1 MSCVWIVFEQWLWQ
15 DLLFLDTERLYT
27 AAFQEI
33 CDRFQKQYT
42 WAVKS
47 LVMGRGALEACQII
61 KDTLELPMTAE
72 ELLSESRQIQE
83 RIFPS
88 AKLLPGKIAI
98 CVSFWKNAELLW
110 QSSLHACSEVC
121 SSLLLYKKSCSSN
134 CQWILSIC
142 FFLLSHLGFYL

>member
-1 MSCVWIVFEQWLWQ
+1 MFGSFLSNDCGKRMPFFIGF
-15 DLLFLDTERLYT
+15 LLILDTERLYT
-27 AAFQEI
+27 VAFQEI

-47 LVMGRGALEACQII
+47 LVMGRNALEACQII

-88 AKLLPGKIAI
+88 AKLLPGKIAFSV
-98 CVSFWKNAELLW
+98 CFWKNTALL
-110 QSSLHACSEVC
+110 
-121 SSLLLYKKSCSSN
+121 
-134 CQWILSIC
+134 
-142 FFLLSHLGFYL
+142 